1 MKEQVKSELQRTGDA
16 WTQCCLQFLK
26 SFLTLSGPIH
36 SLWFQWFCQISEWC
50 CHCSEIRNELSIVP
64 HLSLH
69 VSVLEMNRTC
79 FFFLYLVRTGN
90 DLMAS
95 ILSLRDSSTPSN
107 IAHVHVS
114 TLWHCNLTLW
124 RFHWQTSL
132 LQFLSSSY
140 RFRSSSHL
148 SSLLTLALFLS
159 SWCLFSCFLD
169 Y

>member
-1 MKEQVKSELQRTGDA
+1 MNSMLLTVSQKFPHTFWSNSLFVVPMILSN
-16 WTQCCLQFLK
+16 QCVC
-26 SFLTLSGPIH
+26 
-36 SLWFQWFCQISEWC
+36 C
-50 CHCSEIRNELSIVP
+50 CHCSETRNELSIVP

-140 RFRSSSHL
+140 CFRSSSRL

-159 SWCLFSCFLD
+159 SCCLFSCFLD